1 MTYFKVLL
9 VALLFSIGPT
19 GAALADFTDAQARK
33 MVTAATAK
41 AKAGLYLKGDA
52 IRSALLGRVF
62 QIRVPG
68 SPTIQNM
75 QFYSTNYVISIGFQ
89 STVYDWKVSRSL
101 FCFKRK
107 DAKTFACRHRLVK
120 LASGMVLVGRNAA
133 DGVAMKPKIKALQ

>member
-9 VALLFSIGPT
+9 VALLFSMGPT

-41 AKAGLYLKGDA
+41 AKSGLYLKGDA

-62 QIRVPG
+62 QVRTPG
-68 SPTIQNM
+68 TTAIQNM
-75 QFYSTNYVISIGFQ
+75 QFYSTSYTISLGFQ
-89 STVYDWKVSRSL
+89 SKIYDWKVSRNF
-101 FCFKRK
+101 FCFKPK
-107 DAKTFACRHRLVK
+107 DRQTFSCRHRLVK
-120 LASGMVLVGRNAA
+120 LSSGMVLVGRNAA